1 MNWFDRLT
9 LLAAGLVAIYM
20 IWHFV
25 KRQKIPA
32 TAGSS
37 NIYYIISFAVL
48 LVAGLLLIFFG
59 WAALGN
65 DLVAIVAGLIPFG
78 LATGLIAEFY
88 PKSEKPYLAVM
99 VVGLVLITITRF
111 VAPGLGKVVLPVF
124 HSIAGITI
132 FILPLLAVNQ
142 KKVKGSFALVTVGGT
157 LIGLGGIALA
167 FLKGGKQ
174 LLFFS
179 LDFVLVILG
188 PLLFLMALCFALG
201 LVKGESAKEG

>member
-1 MNWFDRLT
+1 MGIFDRVV
-9 LLAAGLVAIYM
+9 LLATGLVAIYM
-20 IWHFV
+20 ILHFV
-25 KRQKIPA
+25 KRQKNTD
-32 TAGSS
+32 TACSS

-48 LVAGLLLIFFG
+48 LVSGLLLIFFG

-78 LATGLIAEFY
+78 LATGLISKFY
-88 PKSEKPYLAVM
+88 PKAEKGYLAVM
-99 VVGLVLITITRF
+99 VIGLVLIAITRF
-111 VAPGLGKVVLPVF
+111 VAPGFGKVVLPVF
-124 HSIAGITI
+124 HSIAGLTI

-167 FLKGGKQ
+167 FLKAGKQ

-179 LDFVLVILG
+179 QEFVLLILA
-188 PLLFLMALCFALG
+188 PLLLLMALCFALG
-201 LVKGESAKEG
+201 LVKGQLAKG